1 MPPHWP
7 INGFK
12 LWYKIFS
19 VSHLKMMS
27 ILMQAKV
34 GSSCPPLCRGKSPWV
49 SSPLLLTC
57 RGGWVGWEPRGGTGA
72 VRPPVSHG
80 CSPWTEMEGSLCPCA
95 HVFFSAALPKEVLAI
110 SSPALQD
117 EPSATSRRPSA
128 KHARGCTRGVAR
140 EGCKLSC
147 VAACLSFWEGS
158 SGLSPC
164 QKQAPSLV
172 GKALIRTSF

>member
-1 MPPHWP
+1 
-7 INGFK
+7 
-12 LWYKIFS
+12 
-19 VSHLKMMS
+19 MS

-34 GSSCPPLCRGKSPWV
+34 GSSCPPLCRGKRPWV

-72 VRPPVSHG
+72 VRPLVSHG

-128 KHARGCTRGVAR
+128 KHAAWGCTRGMQAELCGRRLPLFLGR
-140 EGCKLSC
+140 EQWTVSVSEAGT
-147 VAACLSFWEGS
+147 VFGRE
-158 SGLSPC
+158 
-164 QKQAPSLV
+164 SLNQN
-172 GKALIRTSF
+172 KFLIETRSIPTICGFL